1 MGVAISCK
9 PHENYCNTFLSTEL
23 ERQRA
28 LEEAKQAEL
37 ARIAAEE
44 AELERQ
50 LELEQQAGK
59 LSQLNTF
66 HLYSLQIERLID
78 FHLKSIKKSDL
89 VGNLFRRN

>member
-1 MGVAISCK
+1 MSRI
-9 PHENYCNTFLSTEL
+9 ENNSNSLLSAEL
-23 ERQRA
+23 ERQKA

-59 LSQLNTF
+59 ISQIITLT
-66 HLYSLQIERLID
+66 EV
-78 FHLKSIKKSDL
+78 LKFKK
-89 VGNLFRRN
+89 NK